1 MSINYALSN
10 EQSEF
15 KRRFHDFCV
24 EKIAPRAERIE
35 KEISLLF
42 ENYLLLG
49 ELHFFGLTW
58 PKRFGGQEKSF
69 VDLILAWEE
78 LAIACPSTFLS
89 CAIGS
94 SVAGMAL
101 YQFGPEV
108 WQVKFLKEL
117 SSGKK
122 IGAMALSE
130 PHSGSDLTNLQTT
143 AQKSGA
149 GYVLNGRKS
158 FVTNGPIADLVIAMA
173 NDPTAPSPK
182 RSSFFLIEKNTPG
195 LIPGP
200 ALEKLGALGAPVSEL
215 TFQDCFIPKDNLIGT
230 DGEESL
236 YVSQIKSLLRLG
248 FATYS
253 LGIAQACLEE
263 SIVYAQKRMVRGKPI
278 ARFQEVSFKIADMQM
293 LVDTG
298 RLLLYRSSWMLD
310 QRMDASLEISLAKL
324 FLSEAATWCATT
336 AVQIHGGYGFV
347 KGYKV
352 EKLYRDAKLGE
363 IGGGTSEIQR
373 QAIARN
379 LLGEGY
385 Q

>member
-1 MSINYALSN
+1 MSINYALTN
-10 EQSEF
+10 EETEF
-15 KRRFHDFCV
+15 QKRFHNFCA

-35 KEISLLF
+35 KELSLLL

-49 ELHFFGLTW
+49 ELHFFGLIW
-58 PKRFGGQEKSF
+58 PKRFGGQEQSF
-69 VDLILAWEE
+69 LTLILAWEQ
-78 LAIACPSTFLS
+78 LAKACPSTFLS

-94 SVAGMAL
+94 SVAGIAL
-101 YQFGPEV
+101 HLFGAEV
-108 WQVKFLKEL
+108 WEEKFLKEL

-122 IGAMALSE
+122 IGALALSE
-130 PHSGSDLTNLQTT
+130 PHSGSDLTNLQTI
-143 AQKSGA
+143 AQNLSA

-158 FVTNGPIADLVIAMA
+158 FVTNGPIADLVIVMA

-200 ALEKLGALGAPVSEL
+200 TLEKLGALGAPVSEL
-215 TFQDCFIPKDNLIGT
+215 TFQDCFIPKDNLVGT
-230 DGEESL
+230 DEEESL
-236 YVSQIKSLLRLG
+236 YVSQIKDLLRLG
-248 FATYS
+248 FAAYS

-263 SIVYAQKRMVRGKPI
+263 SIIHAQKRIVGGKPI
-278 ARFQEVSFKIADMQM
+278 ARFQEVSFKVADMQM

-298 RLLLYRSSWMLD
+298 RLLLYRSAWMLD
-310 QRMDASLEISLAKL
+310 QRMKASMEISLAKL
-324 FLSEAATWCATT
+324 FLSEAATWCATM

-352 EKLYRDAKLGE
+352 ERLYRDAKLGE
-363 IGGGTSEIQR
+363 IGAGTSEIQR
-373 QAIARN
+373 QAIARS

-385 Q
+385 